1 MRVTSSERI
10 TVAKLLPVQTG
21 VAFAIGLSLL
31 HSTYLLARPTC
42 VTLVRLPNT
51 TIWWAPSTD
60 EPGEVV
66 PGVLVFSPAAPLTFI
81 NADYIA
87 GELDKALAAAG
98 DVRLVVIEASGITL
112 IDYTGA
118 RTMIATIVRLRERG
132 IDVVLARLES
142 PRAAGAARRGGLL
155 EALGERHVFHS
166 VEEAVRALGP
176 RPAA

>member
-1 MRVTSSERI
+1 V
-10 TVAKLLPVQTG
+10 VLLPVQSG

-31 HSTYLLARPTC
+31 HSTYLLARPAC
-42 VTLVRLPNT
+42 VSLVRLPNT
-51 TIWWAPSTD
+51 TIWWAPSAD

-66 PGVLVFSPAAPLTFI
+66 PGVLVFAPSAPLTFV

-98 DVRLVVIEASGITL
+98 DVRLVVIEAGGITL

-118 RTMIATIVRLRERG
+118 QAMIATIARLRERG
-132 IDVVLARLES
+132 IDVAIARLES
-142 PRAAGAARRGGLL
+142 ARAAAAARRSGLL
-155 EALGERHVFHS
+155 ELLGERRVFHS

-176 RPAA
+176 HPAA